1 MAKTLILGPVL
12 YPQNHFRE
20 FYLYLLDIVLSY
32 HLIQLERKLTFLKP
46 NFGSN
51 FDPISPNLGP
61 SICFSWVLHLI
72 VVWHCFKLS
81 SYAISKKLTSENGEK
96 PNFGPHFD
104 QFGPNLG
111 PPIFFGE
118 FYLC

>member
-61 SICFSWVLHLI
+61 SMFFVGFTSN
-72 VVWHCFKLS
+72 S
-81 SYAISKKLTSENGEK
+81 SLTLFQAIILC
-96 PNFGPHFD
+96 NFQETNFRKW
-104 QFGPNLG
+104 
-111 PPIFFGE
+111 
-118 FYLC
+118 